1 MKAISIKQPWAW
13 AFLHGKE
20 VENRNWRFPPK
31 YRGEILIQASKTFDK
46 KGYQWIVE
54 NKTRLFAN
62 HIFMPHHHRRNDGKT
77 RFEDGGV
84 FNIPYYQMGGIV
96 AKGNLIGVVQTNS
109 GHHRLLDHHSE
120 NEARLIQALK
130 SPWYFGPMGLVI
142 VDVVPVPFVPCK
154 GQLGIFNVE
163 VSL

>member
-31 YRGEILIQASKTFDK
+31 YRGEILIHASMSFDK
-46 KGYQWIVE
+46 EGYWWIAE
-54 NKTRLFAN
+54 NKTKLFAN
-62 HIFMPHHHRRNDGKT
+62 HIFMPHHYRRNDGKT

-84 FNIPYYQMGGIV
+84 FGIPYYQMGGIV
-96 AKGNLIGVVQTNS
+96 AKGNLVGVIWD
-109 GHHRLLDHHSE
+109 DHYTV
-120 NEARLIQALK
+120 EADPEPLTKARN

-154 GQLGIFNVE
+154 GRSGIFNVE